1 MVWGGNRLGA
11 YKGLDGRIDHIGESW
26 ELSAFPDRMSVVSE
40 GPLKGRTLESLVQE
54 YRGKLVGR
62 RVYWGHHNEFPL
74 LFKFIDAERDLSI
87 QVHPNDEMA
96 RRVHGSHGKTEMWYV
111 IDAAPGAFLYSGL
124 SREITPDEYAA
135 RVADGSITE
144 VLARYEVQPGDVF
157 FLPAGRIH
165 AIGAGCL
172 VAEIQQTSDLTYRIF
187 DYNRPGLDGKP
198 RQLHTELARKAIDYK
213 VQKDYQTHYT
223 ASPDTEVEL
232 VRCPYFTTSLLDL
245 TRPFRKDLSG
255 LDSFL
260 SVMCL
265 AGSGSIQA
273 DTDSVPVRQGE
284 TLLIPADTMAAGFLP
299 DAGGMKVL
307 TSCVTAKALL

>member
-111 IDAAPGAFLYSGL
+111 SDSAPGA
-124 SREITPDEYAA
+124 
-135 RVADGSITE
+135 
-144 VLARYEVQPGDVF
+144 
-157 FLPAGRIH
+157 
-165 AIGAGCL
+165 
-172 VAEIQQTSDLTYRIF
+172 
-187 DYNRPGLDGKP
+187 
-198 RQLHTELARKAIDYK
+198 
-213 VQKDYQTHYT
+213 
-223 ASPDTEVEL
+223 
-232 VRCPYFTTSLLDL
+232 VR
-245 TRPFRKDLSG
+245 
-255 LDSFL
+255 
-260 SVMCL
+260 
-265 AGSGSIQA
+265 
-273 DTDSVPVRQGE
+273 
-284 TLLIPADTMAAGFLP
+284 
-299 DAGGMKVL
+299 
-307 TSCVTAKALL
+307 